1 MLMHERKEEKE
12 RYILTKQRVI
22 FPPNS
27 IENNISIA
35 MKKGNLLLRERT
47 IAVIHNS
54 QTGGYHE

>member
-1 MLMHERKEEKE
+1 MIACTL
-12 RYILTKQRVI
+12 YINKTKGYI
-22 FPPNS
+22 PPNS